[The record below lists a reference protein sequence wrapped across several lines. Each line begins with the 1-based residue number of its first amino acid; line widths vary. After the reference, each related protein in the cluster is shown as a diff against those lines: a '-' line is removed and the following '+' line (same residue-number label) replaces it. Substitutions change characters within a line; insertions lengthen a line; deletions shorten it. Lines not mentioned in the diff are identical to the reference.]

1 MPADPPRGHVY
12 CDTSMLC
19 HPLVSPVAARN
30 WRGCPPLWLAM
41 GQERLAD
48 AGKVVAQTAARQG
61 VVVLWD
67 LYERMPHNWIMMF
80 PKLWQ
85 AEDCISRCG
94 EVIKMLADD
103 EVVGTKGEMVT
114 ITGERKEVDV
124 RQLTDLTADQ
134 VEGLMRAN
142 TRHLK
147 PWVGG
152 SRAKSNLE
160 SNETTRLNATNL
172 ETLGWRKQSEV
183 EPLEQ

>member
-1 MPADPPRGHVY
+1 
-12 CDTSMLC
+12 
-19 HPLVSPVAARN
+19 
-30 WRGCPPLWLAM
+30 M

-67 LYERMPHNWIMMF
+67 VYERMPHNWIMMF

-85 AEDCISRCG
+85 AEDCVKRCG
-94 EVIKMLADD
+94 EVIKMLTDGR
-103 EVVGTKGEMVT
+103 VVETRGEMVT

-134 VEGLMRAN
+134 VEGLMRAK

-147 PWVGG
+147 PWDGG
-152 SRAKSNLE
+152 SRAKSNL
-160 SNETTRLNATNL
+160 
-172 ETLGWRKQSEV
+172 
-183 EPLEQ
+183 